1 MKSRSCLT
9 LCAVLSFAVVSACS
23 GSDSSDE
30 ADEVTTPLATPADAT
45 DTTEQVGSDSDSD
58 SDSDEGVTETADVET
73 TDAADEPTA
82 ETAPPATE
90 PPAAP
95 EPLFGTGDN
104 LIGLE
109 TADGEFEGRPMLS
122 WTPVDG
128 ADHYG
133 VYVYAPD
140 GQIYWAW
147 RGRETSTPLGGD
159 IGNAAGPVAAEGM
172 TWAVI
177 AWDADLLP
185 ITVSLVEP
193 LRG

>member
-1 MKSRSCLT
+1 MKSRPGLSVY
-9 LCAVLSFAVVSACS
+9 AVMAVVVLGACS

-30 ADEVTTPLATPADAT
+30 TEPVTTSTPSS
-45 DTTEQVGSDSDSD
+45 EV
-58 SDSDEGVTETADVET
+58 VTETTDQRVDVVEAPTPET
-73 TDAADEPTA
+73 SAPVA

-90 PPAAP
+90 PPAPPA
-95 EPLFGTGDN
+95 PLFGNWDE

-109 TADGEFEGRPMLS
+109 TADGEFEGRPVLS
-122 WTPVDG
+122 WSPVDG

-133 VYVYAPD
+133 VYVYAPG

-147 RGRETSTPLGGD
+147 RGRDTSTTLGGD
-159 IGNAAGPVAAEGM
+159 IGDAEGPAAGEGM

-185 ITVSLVEP
+185 LTVSLVEP
-193 LRG
+193 LPV